1 MKVNLIKYYFLVL
14 MSLPVVVLASG
25 GTDTDVISSLYVS
38 GSWTMVALPKLA
50 NAEKGS
56 KNNPDSCES
65 TSYYATVPSEP
76 NYNAIHSTLMAAQM
90 SGKKVF
96 FWVNGCG
103 GQGGNYPRIVSV
115 WLQSN

>member
-1 MKVNLIKYYFLVL
+1 ML

-38 GSWTMVALPKLA
+38 SSWAMVALPKLA

-65 TSYYATVPSEP
+65 T
-76 NYNAIHSTLMAAQM
+76 
-90 SGKKVF
+90 
-96 FWVNGCG
+96 
-103 GQGGNYPRIVSV
+103 
-115 WLQSN
+115 